1 MCRKSQIFPEDCLQ
15 SFSLN
20 TNILRNKE
28 TLDYLWKE
36 NLKMLCQ
43 RTLTLFAV
51 LCLSLMTSSTSL
63 TDMHWCLC
71 VCWWRSLLEQQKY
84 VGFSYYAKGL
94 GLHYS
99 ELQWSDSLFQ
109 VFFYHTC
116 QIILCKV
123 LLQLFLM
130 TKETAK
136 I

>member
-15 SFSLN
+15 YFSLN

-63 TDMHWCLC
+63 TDMHWCLLMTLTVTAAEIC
-71 VCWWRSLLEQQKY
+71 GLFVLCKRTFWGSITQNYSGQILYSKY
-84 VGFSYYAKGL
+84 FFTTRVRLFYAK
-94 GLHYS
+94 S
-99 ELQWSDSLFQ
+99 CCSCF
-109 VFFYHTC
+109 
-116 QIILCKV
+116 
-123 LLQLFLM
+123 
-130 TKETAK
+130 
-136 I
+136 

>member
-51 LCLSLMTSSTSL
+51 LCLSLMTFSTSL
-63 TDMHWCLC
+63 TDMH
-71 VCWWRSLLEQQKY
+71 
-84 VGFSYYAKGL
+84 
-94 GLHYS
+94 
-99 ELQWSDSLFQ
+99 
-109 VFFYHTC
+109 
-116 QIILCKV
+116 
-123 LLQLFLM
+123 
-130 TKETAK
+130 
-136 I
+136 

>member
-51 LCLSLMTSSTSL
+51 LCLSLMTSLTSL
-63 TDMHWCLC
+63 TDMHWCRC
-71 VCWWRSLLEQQKY
+71 VCWWRSLLQQQKY
-84 VGFSYYAKGL
+84 VGFSYYAKGHSGAPL
-94 GLHYS
+94 LRITVVRFSIPSIFLPHV
-99 ELQWSDSLFQ
+99 SDYFMQSLAAA
-109 VFFYHTC
+109 VSND
-116 QIILCKV
+116 
-123 LLQLFLM
+123 
-130 TKETAK
+130 
-136 I
+136 